1 MPPPEAAP
9 FRLPA
14 RITEATIVL
23 DSRKIVLVP
32 ALLAALI
39 LLSLP
44 AAAQMDASAK
54 ADVLEKFFE
63 AAGQDLGARRN
74 SALQVLLEI
83 NEEEKKVFMPL
94 LKSYDKELSA
104 LFDARFEMIR
114 EFAGIHDKLT
124 AEKATELAELALDL
138 DEKRSAL
145 HRKYFRLMSE
155 QISPVVAV
163 QFLQLQSQFETM
175 ADLKL
180 ATNVPLA
187 VR

>member
-1 MPPPEAAP
+1 MEAHVV
-9 FRLPA
+9 F
-14 RITEATIVL
+14 
-23 DSRKIVLVP
+23 DSRRLALVP

-44 AAAQMDASAK
+44 AAAQMDAPTK
-54 ADVLEKFFE
+54 EDYLEKFFE
-63 AAGQDLGARRN
+63 AAGQDLGARRD
-74 SALQVLLEI
+74 SALRTLLEI
-83 NEEEKKVFMPL
+83 SEEEKKVFMPL
-94 LKSYDKELSA
+94 LESYDKELSA
-104 LFDARFEMIR
+104 IFDARFALLR
-114 EFAGIHDKLT
+114 EFSGVHDELT
-124 AEKATELAELALDL
+124 NEKASELAERALDL

-155 QISPVVAV
+155 QVSPVVAV
-163 QFLQLQSQFETM
+163 QFLQLQGQFETM